1 MLSTSALALQWP
13 PASTNKS
20 FRCTYE
26 GIFPQSTVSGTW
38 EYVGDERSIAEYEI
52 QLSDNAMITPLVRT
66 RVADEQAVIQTLE
79 MTQKTNVA
87 GGSVRERTSVEA
99 TIDGPT
105 IGQVTLKITSTNNQ
119 ICSAA
124 TLLSVGDRWT
134 CTHTTTDGWSVQDG
148 NEVVDSGEEKHR
160 SESSYRYV
168 RDEPMAISVI
178 TDRRSDPVKR
188 AEQTIQSAVVE
199 ETTPSGLTQRMYLDP
214 DFVWCPLR
222 IERIRWKRVVGT
234 DRLIARHIGDS
245 TQIEPVDIVTEVQE
259 HDPPSDHRWSYWW
272 LLFLLFPLLFII
284 FWIRRS

>member
-1 MLSTSALALQWP
+1 
-13 PASTNKS
+13 
-20 FRCTYE
+20 
-26 GIFPQSTVSGTW
+26 
-38 EYVGDERSIAEYEI
+38 
-52 QLSDNAMITPLVRT
+52 
-66 RVADEQAVIQTLE
+66 
-79 MTQKTNVA
+79 
-87 GGSVRERTSVEA
+87 
-99 TIDGPT
+99 
-105 IGQVTLKITSTNNQ
+105 
-119 ICSAA
+119 
-124 TLLSVGDRWT
+124 
-134 CTHTTTDGWSVQDG
+134 
-148 NEVVDSGEEKHR
+148 
-160 SESSYRYV
+160 
-168 RDEPMAISVI
+168 MAISVI